1 MINSGET
8 KIKILIILYASICI
22 IGRKKKDFTLGAY
35 QKFFADCISVYIS
48 HLHCITITLFTEKN
62 GF

>member
-22 IGRKKKDFTLGAY
+22 IGRKKDFTLGAY

-48 HLHCITITLFTEKN
+48 HLHYITITLFTEKN